1 MNEKEKRFLEVLTR
15 VKVLLEQNNLS
26 YFLDTGTLL
35 GAVRDK
41 RFIPWDGDIDIG
53 IYERQQPPVARL
65 KEIDRKS
72 VV

>member
-35 GAVRDK
+35 GAVAAHICQCQYLRP
-41 RFIPWDGDIDIG
+41 R
-53 IYERQQPPVARL
+53 E
-65 KEIDRKS
+65 
-72 VV
+72 